1 VSAYAV
7 QVDGASQTVA
17 SGSRTIS
24 LLRNDADPNTDFTVQ
39 EVVDAIGRPLS
50 PLEEDWLDVLHCLHI
65 ADLVC
70 HRGKN
75 EDWHRDIAVALPLR
89 DPAPFQPVLPL
100 VHEVFGMMT
109 FDRLQV
115 ELSKYPMAPPMRYP
129 KNPRGVKPDAV
140 ALLSGGLDSACAA
153 AQLTGL
159 RNRPLFVSAR
169 SSSHVMAAQNAVMKR
184 MTQLR
189 PTADIVHFKSA
200 PKYSHPVAPL
210 PTSDLSQ
217 RSRTLLYVGVASLI
231 AAAHNL
237 PTVTIGENG
246 IMAINC
252 PLTIGRAAGF
262 STRTAHPDVLRKMAD
277 LFGRVFQ
284 KNINIE
290 NPLLM
295 RTKADVVKELV
306 SLAGGAIIKKTHS
319 CWIARQAKH
328 CGRCVPCVVRRFAT
342 EAAGVT
348 DVKYEN
354 DLFSA
359 PGPVEED
366 SFANIGDYLLFIRRL
381 STSSEDDLLFD
392 YPDLNIRGDGYDAIT
407 KILKTHR
414 KWAGQVERVI
424 RRYPALDALY

>member
-17 SGSRTIS
+17 SGTRTLS
-24 LLRNDADPNTDFTVQ
+24 LLRNDPDPNTDFIVQ

-50 PLEEDWLDVLHCLHI
+50 PLEEDWLDLLHCLHI
-65 ADLVC
+65 SDLVC

-75 EDWHRDIAVALPLR
+75 EDWHRDITLALPLR
-89 DPAPFQPVLPL
+89 DPVPFQPVLP
-100 VHEVFGMMT
+100 VVQEVFGMMT

-115 ELSKYPMAPPMRYP
+115 ELRKYATVPPTRYP
-129 KNPRGVKPDAV
+129 KNPRQTKADAV

-153 AQLTGL
+153 AQLAGQTQ
-159 RNRPLFVSAR
+159 RPLFVSSR
-169 SSSHVMAAQNAVMKR
+169 SSSHVTAAQNAVMKR
-184 MTQLR
+184 ITQLR

-200 PKYSHPVAPL
+200 PKHTHAVAPL
-210 PTSDLSQ
+210 PASDLSQ

-231 AAAHNL
+231 ATAHSL
-237 PTVTIGENG
+237 GTVTIGENG

-252 PLTIGRAAGF
+252 PLTLGRAAGF

-284 KNINIE
+284 KGISID

-295 RTKADVVKELV
+295 QTKADVVKDLV
-306 SLAGGAIIKKTHS
+306 KRAGAPIVKKTHS

-342 EAAGVT
+342 EAAGVA
-348 DVKYEN
+348 DVKYEQ
-354 DLFSA
+354 DIFSA

-381 STSSEDDLLFD
+381 SMSTDDDLLFD
-392 YPDLNIRGDGYDAIT
+392 YPDLNVSGDGDLVA
-407 KILKTHR
+407 KLLKTHR
-414 KWAGQVERVI
+414 KWASQVERTI
-424 RRYPALDALY
+424 KKYPALDSLY